1 MSLPYLFFFC
11 LSVEAGVSWPNIQS
25 IYLDISVKLIRN
37 KLSKNKNKKTV
48 NMKLIPMETFCCCC
62 KLETGG
68 LIMGI
73 LATITSVSFFISSLF
88 SYSESMD
95 NIRDHFLL
103 TDLLKDGPDHVVH
116 IVFITMTAIDVGSSV
131 LLLVGVLKVSIDDCR
146 IHLCGTMCNYFR
158 FWKSCLSNESRRRN
172 FTYILHEMPQQYII
186 HLWIVII
193 DYLVFFFHVQCSCSI
208 IRK

>member
-1 MSLPYLFFFC
+1 
-11 LSVEAGVSWPNIQS
+11 
-25 IYLDISVKLIRN
+25 
-37 KLSKNKNKKTV
+37 
-48 NMKLIPMETFCCCC
+48 MKLIPMETFCCCC

-73 LATITSVSFFISSLF
+73 LATITSVGFFISSLF

-172 FTYILHEMPQQYII
+172 FTYILHEMPQQYIFMNCD
-186 HLWIVII
+186 HRLFS
-193 DYLVFFFHVQCSCSI
+193 VFLSCSMFMFHNSEITVRWKRNKITLNELCNTIEIDFVLI
-208 IRK
+208 ICTTMNNNNPNQ